1 MPDHENLLV
10 PWDACSRRYVVNV
23 GPLDFAGNGGTLP
36 HTRLSASLKADAKDD
51 GTYLTKCMRS
61 FAVVTARKQR
71 ARVAL

>member
-36 HTRLSASLKADAKDD
+36 HTRLPASLKPDAKDSLSRWVSTD
-51 GTYLTKCMRS
+51 S
-61 FAVVTARKQR
+61 SDARKR
-71 ARVAL
+71 